1 MTTLQNPSGFA
12 IVIMCT
18 LFLICAGCGGGDN
31 DGNDADTETPLEDN
45 AIVDFVDVHGMY
57 TIDVSSHG
65 SATVDPDAIAV
76 FHPSDVAQANR
87 PVDYEFPDGLLSFTI
102 KNLNP
107 DGGDTVT
114 VVLTFPTAYDSD
126 ARCYK
131 VTNEGFEQFGSAII
145 SGNQVTLTLTDNG
158 IGDSDSVLGQITDPL
173 GLAIPVTTL
182 HNLVNSQPMITPEMR
197 INTTTDWVQGHP
209 DMIALNN
216 GGYLVAWQSYDRDDD
231 SFEIYAQRFDAAGT
245 ALGAETRVN
254 TTIEGMQIHPKVAKL
269 RDGGYA
275 ITWLNPANN
284 SAGNPGNLYVQ
295 RYNFGGIPEGSETLV
310 GWGGGSHNSQGHA
323 IAGLAGG
330 GFVIAYHLQ
339 DDGGAGDYSTRSLGI
354 AMQVFDSDGE
364 RIVSETIVNTNI
376 YEDQLNPSVA
386 ALDDG
391 GYVVVWQSLSSIFPE
406 HSQGDE
412 SYGIFFQRY
421 DSNGVPVGSE
431 THVNTTTEG
440 RQEDPF
446 VAALDTGGFVVVWDY
461 DWDPNDYDGPEI
473 YAQRYNSSG
482 EAVGSETRVGDA
494 LSLGS
499 LPVVSSFSD
508 GGYIVAW
515 QVFSRTGGE
524 YDIRARCFY
533 ASGSPMGDTFL
544 VNVRTDDYQ
553 FFPSVAVLSDDSYI
567 VAWQSEFGDN
577 RFGDIY
583 ARRFRTEGGEEIV
596 ATGHEDTTTTIDILP
611 YAFDQDTDDVLSAYD
626 CQRASGSGSVSIVG
640 DRIVFDPGTFYNY
653 LGHGENATVRLACTV
668 TDDSGETNAVS
679 EPAYVD
685 ILITGLND
693 LPVVAAPVS
702 ASATEDDPQF
712 NVNLLD
718 NASDPDGDSLSVIT
732 LTLERGDNSGVTV
745 GTGGLNINPADY
757 SYLDDG
763 ESSVIEYS
771 YTVFDGMQGVDQTAT
786 ITITGTDGEPGPG
799 TGDIQVNTYT
809 TGDQRGPSVAAL
821 SGGGYVV
828 AWRSEGQDGDDDGI
842 YFQRYNTDG
851 SELGDETLVNTT
863 WEGRQWQSDVCG
875 LTGGGY
881 VIAWRDGGDT
891 SDDNIY
897 LQRFDESGEKV
908 GSETRVNT
916 TTTNYQSLPQ
926 VAGLNDGDYVVI
938 WSSSWDGSYNGVYAQ
953 RYDADGNTVGG
964 ETRVNTTTENYQTP
978 NAITPLNDGGYLIVW
993 SSREQD
999 GDGNGVYYQRYDSSG
1014 ITVGNETLVNTT
1026 TVDSQWGASAAA
1038 LSDGGFV
1045 ITWSSYEQD
1054 GSDYGIYHQRYDVD
1068 GNPVGSETL
1077 INTITSNQQDFS
1089 DVTGLS
1095 GGGYVVTWLSM
1106 FQDGSAFGVYSQ
1118 RYDADGNPLGT
1129 ETQVNTTTE
1138 GDQNGC
1144 SIIAINGGGY
1154 IVTWESD
1161 GQDGDGYG
1169 VYLKQFDANGD
1180 VVTEP

>member
-1 MTTLQNPSGFA
+1 MTILRNSSRFA
-12 IVIMCT
+12 FVIACT
-18 LFLICAGCGGGDN
+18 LFLICMGCSGSND
-31 DGNDADTETPLEDN
+31 DGNETNTVTPAKVN
-45 AIVDFVDVHGMY
+45 TIVDFVDVRGSY
-57 TIDVSSHG
+57 TIDVSSHS
-65 SATVDPDAIAV
+65 SATIDPDAIAV

-87 PVDYEFPDGLLSFTI
+87 PADYEFPDGLLSFTI
-102 KNLNP
+102 ENLNP
-107 DGGDTVT
+107 AGGDTVT
-114 VVLTFPTAYDSD
+114 VVLTFPTAYDAD
-126 ARCYK
+126 AKYFK
-131 VTNEGFEQFGSAII
+131 VTNAGFEEFSNAVI

-173 GLAIPVTTL
+173 GPAIPVTIV
-182 HNLVNSQPMITPEMR
+182 HNLVNSQPMITPEKR

-245 ALGAETRVN
+245 ALGAETQVN

-275 ITWLNPANN
+275 ITWLNPADN

-295 RYNFGGIPEGSETLV
+295 RYNFGGVPEGSETLV

-323 IAGLAGG
+323 IAGLTGG
-330 GFVIAYHLQ
+330 DFVIAYHIQ
-339 DDGGAGDYSTRSLGI
+339 DDGGAGDYRTRSLGI
-354 AMQVFDSDGE
+354 AMQVFDADGE

-376 YEDQLNPSVA
+376 YEDQLHPSVA
-386 ALDDG
+386 ALSDG

-446 VAALDTGGFVVVWDY
+446 VAALDTGGFVVVWEY

-515 QVFSRTGGE
+515 HVFSRTGGE

-533 ASGSPMGDTFL
+533 ASGTPMGDAFL

-553 FFPSVAVLSDDSYI
+553 YFPSVAVLSDDSYI
-567 VAWQSEFGDN
+567 VAWQSEFKDN

-611 YAFDQDTDDVLSAYD
+611 YAFDQDTDDVLSVYD

-685 ILITGLND
+685 ILITGVND
-693 LPVVAAPVS
+693 LPMVAVPVS

-718 NASDPDGDSLSVIT
+718 NASDPDGDSLSVIA
-732 LTLERGDNSGVTV
+732 LTLESGDNSGVTV

-757 SYLDDG
+757 SYLDEG
-763 ESSVIEYS
+763 ESNVIEYS
-771 YTVFDGMQGVDQTAT
+771 YTVFDGMQGVSQTAT
-786 ITITGTDGEPGPG
+786 ITITGTGDGPEPDPA
-799 TGDIQVNTYT
+799 DIQVNTYT
-809 TGDQRGPSVAAL
+809 TSDQREPSVAAL

-828 AWRSEGQDGDDDGI
+828 TWRSDGQDGDSDGI
-842 YFQRYNTDG
+842 YFQRYNADG
-851 SELGDETLVNTT
+851 SKLGSETPANTT
-863 WEGRQWQSDVCG
+863 WEGRQWQSDVSG
-875 LTGGGY
+875 LTDGGF
-881 VIAWRDGGDT
+881 VITWRDGEEDT
-891 SDDNIY
+891 DNIF
-897 LQRFDESGEKV
+897 LQRFDASGEKV

-916 TTTNYQSLPQ
+916 ATTYWQSLDH
-926 VAGLNDGDYVVI
+926 VAGLSGGGYIVMWSSYVYGNSYDVHAQQYDADGNAVGGETRINTTTENSQTPGGIIPLSDGGYLITWSSRDQDGD
-938 WSSSWDGSYNGVYAQ
+938 GNGVYFQRYDSSGNTVDSETLVNTTTVNSQSGADAAALSDNGYVITWTSYEQDGFDGGIYHQ
-953 RYDADGNTVGG
+953 RYDADGNTVG
-964 ETRVNTTTENYQTP
+964 
-978 NAITPLNDGGYLIVW
+978 A
-993 SSREQD
+993 
-999 GDGNGVYYQRYDSSG
+999 
-1014 ITVGNETLVNTT
+1014 ETLVNTT
-1026 TVDSQWGASAAA
+1026 TYN
-1038 LSDGGFV
+1038 L
-1045 ITWSSYEQD
+1045 
-1054 GSDYGIYHQRYDVD
+1054 
-1068 GNPVGSETL
+1068 
-1077 INTITSNQQDFS
+1077 QDFAR
-1089 DVTGLS
+1089 VTGLS
-1095 GGGYVVTWLSM
+1095 GGGYVVTWLSA
-1106 FQDGSAFGVYSQ
+1106 FQDGSEYGVYSQ
-1118 RYDADGNPLGT
+1118 RFDTDGTLLGT
-1129 ETQVNTTTE
+1129 ETRVNTTTE
-1138 GDQNGC
+1138 GDQNGA
-1144 SIIAINGGGY
+1144 SIADLNGGGY
-1154 IVTWESD
+1154 VIVWESD

-1169 VYLKQFDANGD
+1169 VYLKQFDSNGD